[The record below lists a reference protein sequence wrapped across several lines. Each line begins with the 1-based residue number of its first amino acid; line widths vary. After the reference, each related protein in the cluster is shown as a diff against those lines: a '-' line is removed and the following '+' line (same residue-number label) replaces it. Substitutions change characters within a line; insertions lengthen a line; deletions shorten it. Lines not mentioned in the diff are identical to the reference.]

1 MRNPKYDPWVKYG
14 QSKLANVLHTKA
26 LNERYKE
33 KGIWTASVHP
43 GIVDT

>member
-33 KGIWTASVHP
+33 KGIWTASLHP